1 MFSLFETFIV
11 VYETKSFTLAGKY
24 LFISQPTVTVRIKK
38 LEEELKSTLFLRGKH
53 QEIIPTEAA
62 ILFYPK
68 AIAYLKKWEEDQA
81 EVQKKSLA
89 KHPFKIGVSH
99 SAALSIMPRIFKVFE
114 GELEHLDVEIN
125 MYDSE
130 KVFELEERRPTTI
143 GSQIAMA
150 HVYKDSVKKSG
161 IAVMRMKYPVKWSR
175 SSKVKLV
182 FFLAINMEES
192 NEILKLFKYLYA
204 LIDNKEDIQK
214 ILEANSSGEIYE
226 LLMEEFH

>member
-1 MFSLFETFIV
+1 MDEYEQEMKNEQVIETVKKAFQKELIV
-11 VYETKSFTLAGKY
+11 IDA
-24 LFISQPTVTVRIKK
+24 
-38 LEEELKSTLFLRGKH
+38 
-53 QEIIPTEAA
+53 
-62 ILFYPK
+62 
-68 AIAYLKKWEEDQA
+68 
-81 EVQKKSLA
+81 LA
-89 KHPFKIGVSH
+89 KTIAQVSKLLLEQGC
-99 SAALSIMPRIFKVFE
+99 LSE
-114 GELEHLDVEIN
+114 DVT
-125 MYDSE
+125 E